1 MLTSNKEASE
11 EDSLKSQPEDEESGA
26 AAPAAVVYA
35 NDGSLKKKLKMEN
48 TLVVETGVTTT
59 TFVSRVLQQSV
70 KIETDRH
77 SQPPESKQGLQG
89 RD

>member
-1 MLTSNKEASE
+1 
-11 EDSLKSQPEDEESGA
+11 
-26 AAPAAVVYA
+26 
-35 NDGSLKKKLKMEN
+35 MEN
-48 TLVVETGVTTT
+48 TVVVETGVTTT

-70 KIETDRH
+70 KIETGRH

>member
-26 AAPAAVVYA
+26 AAPAAVYA

-70 KIETDRH
+70 KIESDRH